1 MSRSPTTFAK
11 RQREMEKKQRAQLKR
26 VKREQRKQDPPPEG
40 EEPTQ
45 HCVPYV

>member
-11 RQREMEKKQRAQLKR
+11 RQREMEKKQRAQAKR
-26 VKREQRKQDPPPEG
+26 VKREQRKQDPPAG